1 MEDLETFEGQLD
13 ALETSLGQATGMVAE
28 FDGELSNMRK
38 VLGAAGQD
46 VASLERSFSKDL
58 RKAFSG
64 LAFDGVKLSD
74 ALETLA
80 ESMMDRAFN
89 AAMKPVTDQLGKV
102 VTSGIGGLM
111 SNLLPFEKG
120 ASFTQ
125 GRVMPFANG
134 GVVNGPVTFPMRGGR
149 GLMGEAGPE
158 AILPLTRGMDGKLGV
173 RSQGDSRPV
182 QVVMNISTPDV
193 DGFQR
198 SKSQIATQM
207 SRALGQAKRNR

>member
-1 MEDLETFEGQLD
+1 MDELESFEGQLD
-13 ALETSLGQATGMVAE
+13 ALETSLGQATDMVAG
-28 FDGELSNMRK
+28 FDSELSNMRK
-38 VLGAAGQD
+38 VLGGAGQD
-46 VASLERSFSKDL
+46 VASLEKSFGKDL
-58 RKAFSG
+58 RKVFSG

-80 ESMMDRAFN
+80 KSMMDTAFN
-89 AAMKPVTDQLGKV
+89 TAMKPVTDQLGKV
-102 VTSGIGGLM
+102 VATGIGGLV
-111 SNLLPFEKG
+111 SNLLPFENG

-182 QVVMNISTPDV
+182 QVVMNIATPDV

-207 SRALGQAKRNR
+207 SRALGRAKRNR